1 MSDIKKVLARLNKS
15 REESDQFKIASE
27 QEDNYFDWK
36 FYDSG
41 SDILNEFLGGGVP
54 IGLVLLTGKKGSG
67 KTSFALTVAKDV
79 TLRDK
84 YVVYFDGE
92 HSVKKSS
99 KSFPAKDLGVKMD
112 RFIHHKGSN
121 LEEMLDA
128 AEAFATSEDV
138 GMIVIDSIKAF
149 NPTAMEEKS
158 AEQTGMGNQ
167 ARKYGERINILLDLC
182 ERRNILLLGINQ
194 WRTDLGVT
202 MGDNRTLPGGA
213 WQEYFACKII
223 DFTKKDLILDENKAP
238 IGHEVHVRI
247 KKSKVLAVDPK
258 EVVKLKFYYGV
269 GFDKVA
275 DSVEL
280 LIQNAVIEKRGGWYY
295 FPEIF
300 DQDKIQ
306 GKDSL
311 IQHIKDNPE
320 LLKELKSWKRTRSN
334 SRRF

>member
-1 MSDIKKVLARLNKS
+1 MPDIKKVLTRLNKS
-15 REESDQFKIASE
+15 KSESDQFKVASK
-27 QEDNYFDWK
+27 QAKDYFDWK

-54 IGLVLLTGKKGSG
+54 RGLVLLTGKKGAG
-67 KTSFALTVAKDV
+67 KTSFALTVGKDV
-79 TLRDK
+79 TDNK
-84 YVVYFDGE
+84 KHVIYFDGE
-92 HSVKKSS
+92 HSVKKSEY
-99 KSFPAKDLGVKMD
+99 SFPAKDLGVDMD
-112 RFIHHKGSN
+112 YFIHHKGSN

-194 WRTDLGVT
+194 WRTDLGV
-202 MGDNRTLPGGA
+202 MHGDNRTLPGGA

-223 DFTKKDLILDENKAP
+223 DFTKKELLVDNDKKI
-238 IGHEVHVRI
+238 IGHKVHTRV
-247 KKSKVLAVDPK
+247 KKSKVKASDPK
-258 EVVKLKFYYGV
+258 EVLELNYFYGI
-269 GFDKVA
+269 GFDKIA

-280 LIQNAVIEKRGGWYY
+280 LVQKDIIHRGGAWFN
-295 FPEIF
+295 FPEEF
-300 DQDKIQ
+300 DQEKIQ
-306 GKDSL
+306 GKDNL
-311 IQHIKDNPE
+311 VEYLRNNQE
-320 LLKELKSWKRTRSN
+320 LLEALKRWQKN
-334 SRRF
+334 

>member
-1 MSDIKKVLARLNKS
+1 MTDIKKVLTRLNKS
-15 REESDQFKIASE
+15 KSESDQFKIASK
-27 QEDNYFDWK
+27 QSEDYFDWK

-41 SDILNEFLGGGVP
+41 SDILNDFLGGGVP
-54 IGLVLLTGKKGSG
+54 TGLVLLTGKKGAG
-67 KTSFALTVAKDV
+67 KTSFALTVGKDV
-79 TLRDK
+79 TDNKK

-92 HSVKKSS
+92 HSVKKSEY
-99 KSFPAKDLGVKMD
+99 SFPAKDLGVDMD
-112 RFIHHKGSN
+112 YFIHHKGSN

-194 WRTDLGVT
+194 WRTDLGV
-202 MGDNRTLPGGA
+202 MHGDNRTLPGGA

-223 DFTKKDLILDENKAP
+223 DFTKKELLVDSSKNI
-238 IGHEVHVRI
+238 IGHKVHTRV
-247 KKSKVLAVDPK
+247 KKSKIKASDPK
-258 EVVKLKFYYGV
+258 EVLELNYFYGV

-280 LIQNAVIEKRGGWYY
+280 LIQKDVIHQGGAWFS
-295 FPEIF
+295 FPEEF
-300 DQDKIQ
+300 DQEKMQ
-306 GKDSL
+306 GKDRVVDYL
-311 IQHIKDNPE
+311 RNNEE
-320 LLKELKSWKRTRSN
+320 LLEALKQWEKN
-334 SRRF
+334 